1 MILIVLGVLV
11 GSSKLLFCYGR
22 KRFHNKVKPRRIL
35 KGMGQIRISP
45 DEMRGRASEYRAEG
59 EKLEDIIGTMAN
71 LLENLQGEWEGAA
84 SESYAARYTEL
95 EPGFK
100 QARDLIEEIAVALED
115 VATKMEETDNSI
127 SSSFQG

>member
-1 MILIVLGVLV
+1 MAKG
-11 GSSKLLFCYGR
+11 
-22 KRFHNKVKPRRIL
+22 KPRRIL

-59 EKLEDIIGTMAN
+59 EKLEDIIVTMAN

-100 QARDLIEEIAVALED
+100 QARELVEEIAVALED

-127 SSSFQG
+127 SSAFQG

>member
-1 MILIVLGVLV
+1 
-11 GSSKLLFCYGR
+11 
-22 KRFHNKVKPRRIL
+22 
-35 KGMGQIRISP
+35 MGQIRISP

-59 EKLEDIIGTMAN
+59 EKFIIGTMAN